1 MPAVEA
7 GELALVGRR
16 SFPLSFRHV
25 APAVHITDT
34 LFILLI
40 STVSGSMYRLAS
52 SDVLGELQQFF
63 ATGALV
69 ATLVVAA
76 NIARGSSQHQEL
88 LKVRDQVKGIVLV
101 WLFACFMV
109 VGLAFAWKVSAVFS
123 RGAYISFFFVGLVGM
138 VGNRLLWSRLVHV
151 AMDMDWLKPRRA
163 AVMFS
168 AEHSRE
174 LIDGELNNLRRHGL
188 MPLWQ
193 IAVPSK
199 AEAKAGEPAF
209 SLPDMLRGT
218 NVDEVIILSDWSSA
232 PALIDLDQLNRL
244 PVSVRFLPLGA
255 ARLLCERPREQLGS
269 SMLFELQRGA
279 LSGAERA
286 AKATFDRMVAAIA
299 LLFLVPVFAV
309 VAQLIKLESGGPVFF
324 RQTRRGFNGRPF
336 EILKFRTMRVTENG
350 AVINQVVVGDERVTK
365 VGAWLRRFSLDELP
379 QLINVLR
386 GEMSIVGPRP
396 HALAHDDHYDRL
408 IEGYLRRQHVRPGMT
423 GWAQIRG
430 ARGETP
436 TIEHMARRVELDL
449 WYVQNWSFGRDVW
462 IIMCTV
468 WHVLTTR
475 HAY

>member
-25 APAVHITDT
+25 APAVHVTDI

-40 STVSGSMYRLAS
+40 SIVSGSMYRLAS

-69 ATLVVAA
+69 ATMMVAA
-76 NIARGSSQHQEL
+76 NITRGSSQHEQL
-88 LKVRDQVKGIVLV
+88 LKVRDQIKGIVLV
-101 WLFACFMV
+101 WLFACFLV
-109 VGLAFAWKVSAVFS
+109 LGLAFAWKVSSVFS
-123 RGAYISFFFVGLVGM
+123 RGAYISFFVVGLVGM
-138 VGNRLLWSRLVHV
+138 IGNRLLWSRLIHV
-151 AMDMDWLKPRRA
+151 AMDMAWLKPRRA

-168 AEHSRE
+168 AEQSRDA
-174 LIDGELNNLRRHGL
+174 IANELNNLRRHGL

-193 IAVPSK
+193 IAVPAK
-199 AEAKAGEPAF
+199 AEAGAGEPAF

-218 NVDEVIILSDWSSA
+218 NVDEIIILSDWSSA
-232 PALIDLDQLNRL
+232 PDLINREQLSLL

-255 ARLLCERPREQLGS
+255 ARLLCDRPREQFGS
-269 SMLFELQRGA
+269 SVLFELQRGA

-286 AKATFDRMVAAIA
+286 AKATFDRVVAAVA

-309 VAQLIKLESGGPVFF
+309 VAQLIKIESDGPVFF

-350 AVINQVVVGDERVTK
+350 AIIRQAVIGDERVTK
-365 VGAWLRRFSLDELP
+365 VGGFLRRFSVDELP

-408 IEGYLRRQHVRPGMT
+408 IDGYLRRQHVRPGMT
-423 GWAQIRG
+423 GWAQIQG

-436 TIEHMARRVELDL
+436 TIEHMTRRVELDL
-449 WYVQNWSFGRDVW
+449 WYVQNWSFWRDVW
-462 IIMCTV
+462 IILCTV
-468 WHVLTTR
+468 WHVLTAR
-475 HAY
+475 NAY